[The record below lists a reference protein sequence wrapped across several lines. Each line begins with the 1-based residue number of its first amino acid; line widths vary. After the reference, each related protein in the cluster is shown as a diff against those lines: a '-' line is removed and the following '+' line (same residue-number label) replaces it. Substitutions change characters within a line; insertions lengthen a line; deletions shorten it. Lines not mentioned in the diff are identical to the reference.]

1 MKARER
7 AKLLNTMT
15 IMLKG
20 LEGRV
25 TTIELRNESSIRGR
39 IDNVDFRMNTTLTD
53 VVVIA
58 SDGRQV
64 MKCEQF
70 FIQVLVLSLLSVDLT
85 ASVQVILHNTVQ

>member
-85 ASVQVILHNTVQ
+85 ASVQVILHNTV